1 MFKYIINI
9 VTVLLSLFSIYSSL
23 IYVLYLIANMLGIS
37 LLIFWYM
44 FVMNTGTT
52 GPLKSHSVVGWS
64 GKAILYEW
72 YKHVGSSMI
81 CDGRWLF
88 ILKGVLFLSQQD
100 EFMDITPISLQ
111 I

>member
-1 MFKYIINI
+1 MSKYIINI

-23 IYVLYLIANMLGIS
+23 IYVLYLIANMLGYT
-37 LLIFWYM
+37 LGL
-44 FVMNTGTT
+44 NTGTT
-52 GPLKSHSVVGWS
+52 VPLKSHSVVGWS
-64 GKAILYEW
+64 GKAILYEG
-72 YKHVGSSMI
+72 YKHVGSSMV